1 MSDAHRTRAQL
12 EQECQGLRERV
23 DELEARQHALTG
35 DVLDSAAVGLCI
47 LDKKCRIA
55 WINRPLER
63 FFALNRDDLIGKHA
77 RQVTRDHMRFLF
89 EDPEAF
95 SEGVLAS
102 YENDAG
108 SETFECHVLPSEE
121 REERW
126 LEYRSEPIRSGYYA
140 GGRIEHY
147 FDITNRKQAEAA
159 LQLSEARYQ
168 ALANKAYDI
177 IAEFD
182 ADGRFVYLSPSFEKI
197 MGFST
202 SELIGRPV
210 TEIIRDEDKV
220 DVEKRIGR
228 LLVSGAI
235 GTRLTQVRHRDGGWR
250 WIEGTGVRFE
260 TPDGEIRL
268 MAIGRDMT
276 ERKHMEEQL
285 VRSERLAS
293 IGTLAAGIAHE
304 INNPLG
310 GTLLAAQFALEFQ
323 DDSDA
328 VTNALKVIV
337 RQTKRCAEVVS
348 GVLTFAREGRSEKRP
363 ADLNAVVRHARDL
376 IRSYAKERGATLELL
391 LAEGLPELDMNEAEI
406 GLVIVNLIRNAVQA
420 SAEHIRLLT
429 RSSTDFVELTIHDDG
444 SGISED
450 EKRRLFEP
458 FYTTRENEGGTGL
471 GLSIAHGIVTGHEG
485 TIDVE
490 SELEKGTLVTIRLPL
505 AGDDRG

>member
-1 MSDAHRTRAQL
+1 MSNAPRTTALL
-12 EQECQGLRERV
+12 EQECQELRERV
-23 DELEARQHALTG
+23 DELEAQQQTLIG
-35 DVLDSAAVGLCI
+35 DLADSAAVGLCV

-63 FFALNRDDLIGKHA
+63 FFAVNREALIGKDA
-77 RQVTRDHMRFLF
+77 RQATRDHVGLLF
-89 EDPEAF
+89 EDPEAVA
-95 SEGVLAS
+95 EGVLRS
-102 YENDAG
+102 YDDGAG
-108 SETFECHVLPSEE
+108 SKSFECHVLPSEG

-126 LEYRSEPIRSGYYA
+126 LEYRRAPIRSGRYK
-140 GGRIEHY
+140 GGLIEHY
-147 FDITNRKQAEAA
+147 YDITERKRAEAA
-159 LQLSEARYQ
+159 LQLSEARYK

-177 IAEFD
+177 IAEVD
-182 ADGRFVYLSPSFEKI
+182 ADGRLMYLSPSSERI
-197 MGFST
+197 MGFSA
-202 SELIGRPV
+202 SELIGRPFA
-210 TEIIRDEDKV
+210 ELIRDEEKV
-220 DVEKRIGR
+220 DVEKRFGR
-228 LLVSGAI
+228 VIVAGAI
-235 GTRLTQVRHRDGGWR
+235 GTRLLQIRHKDGGWR
-250 WIEGTGVRFE
+250 WVEGTGIRFE
-260 TPDGEIRL
+260 TPDGETRM
-268 MAIGRDMT
+268 MAIGRDIT
-276 ERKHMEEQL
+276 GRKHMEEQL

-310 GTLLAAQFALEFQ
+310 GILLAAQFALEFN

-328 VTNALKVIV
+328 VTNALKAIV

-348 GVLTFAREGRSEKRP
+348 GVLTFAREGRSDKRP
-363 ADLNAVVRHARDL
+363 ADLNAVVQHARDL
-376 IRSYAKERGATLELL
+376 IRSYAEERGATLELL
-391 LAEGLPELDMNEAEI
+391 LADGLPELDMNEAEM

-429 RSSTDFVELTIHDDG
+429 KSSTDFVELTVHDDG

-450 EKRRLFEP
+450 EKRHLFEP

-490 SELEKGTLVTIRLPL
+490 NELEKGTLVTIRLPR

>member
-12 EQECQGLRERV
+12 EQECQELRKRV
-23 DELEARQHALTG
+23 DELEAQQQTLIG
-35 DVLDSAAVGLCI
+35 DLADSAAVGLCV
-47 LDKKCRIA
+47 LDKKRRIA

-63 FFALNRDDLIGKHA
+63 FFALNRDDLIGKDA
-77 RQVTRDHMRFLF
+77 RQVSREHVRFLF

-95 SEGVLAS
+95 TEGVLAS
-102 YENDAG
+102 YEDGAG

-126 LEYRSEPIRSGYYA
+126 LEYRSAPIRSGRYA
-140 GGRIEHY
+140 GGLIEHY
-147 FDITNRKQAEAA
+147 LDITNRKQAEAA

-202 SELIGRPV
+202 SELIGRPM
-210 TEIIRDEDKV
+210 TEVIQAEEKV
-220 DVEKRIGR
+220 DVKERFGR

-235 GTRLTQVRHRDGGWR
+235 GTRLTRMRHKDGGWR
-250 WIEGTGVRFE
+250 WIEGTGIRFE
-260 TPDGEIRL
+260 TPDGETRL

-276 ERKHMEEQL
+276 ERKHMQDQL

-310 GTLLAAQFALEFQ
+310 GTLLAAQFALEFK

-328 VTNALKVIV
+328 VTNALKAIV
-337 RQTKRCAEVVS
+337 RQTKRCAKVVA
-348 GVLTFAREGRSEKRP
+348 GVLTFAREGRADKRP
-363 ADLNAVVRHARDL
+363 ADLNAVVQHARDL
-376 IRSYAKERGATLELL
+376 IRSYAKESGATLELQ
-391 LAEGLPELDMNEAEI
+391 LADGLPERDMNEAEI

-450 EKRRLFEP
+450 AKRHLFEP
-458 FYTTRENEGGTGL
+458 FYTTREKEGGTGL
-471 GLSIAHGIVTGHEG
+471 GLSIAHGIVTSHEG